1 MEFNNISPNIVSRIL
16 DQLVEFHGAPD
27 KTLEVRRS
35 LLMARL
41 VCRKWNTLATRR
53 LYHTIKLVPRQGISE
68 DEDEFKSWNKILDN
82 AAART
87 AAQRV
92 IIRSCPDN
100 LSHDKIGDLEVWDDW
115 KKGKYPGFTSAISR
129 IVELPNIEALELH
142 FSEACH
148 GRDLESWEGE
158 GEPIEARL
166 NTLKA
171 VFQAIQDRA
180 AQGNAECSKIRSLT
194 ICNLQNVPHHDFVS
208 SSLFKDIAK
217 DIERLHLLVVE
228 EYNEH
233 GPDRDVFVQERL
245 EYERHLQND
254 ILPHFAEN
262 LTALSLFFREPWG
275 AMPGHFDGGGLVFPR
290 LKTLNLGNFVIKDN
304 SHFDWVLSQK
314 SLETLRMDSCY
325 ILSYLHTDT
334 EHTAKRNL
342 DTKDWQRLPN
352 GSYGFLT
359 EDDDIFSYDGTWEA
373 VFDKIRERL
382 PNLRDLR
389 VDETKYNLN
398 LLQPSQ
404 LGTSLLPSRYIAFDI
419 GILPSPWI
427 DTDGE
432 DGKMEF
438 GDNNPN
444 TDDMKEDN
452 GKAGDD
458 DEDFILNRA
467 AETRNGDTR
476 AFNELL
482 EACRARNS
490 ACSSSR
496 CGNLRAK

>member
-1 MEFNNISPNIVSRIL
+1 MEFNDIPTEIVGQIL
-16 DQLVEFHGAPD
+16 GQLVELHDKPD
-27 KTLEVRRS
+27 KTLEVRRD

-41 VCRKWNTLATRR
+41 VCRKWNALATGR
-53 LYHTIKLVPRQGISE
+53 LYHTIKLVPRQGIN
-68 DEDEFKSWNKILDN
+68 DEFKLWNRTLDN

-100 LSHDKIGDLEVWDDW
+100 LSHDIGDLKVWGDW
-115 KKGKYPGFTSAISR
+115 KKGKYPGFTSAVSR
-129 IVELPNIEALELH
+129 IAELPNIRALELH

-148 GRDLESWEGE
+148 GRDLENWQDE

-171 VFQAIQDRA
+171 VFQAIRDRA
-180 AQGNAECSKIRSLT
+180 AQKIAEYSKIRSLT
-194 ICNLQNVPHHDFVS
+194 IRNLQNVPHHDFAS
-208 SSLFKDIAK
+208 SSLFKDVAN
-217 DIERLHLLVVE
+217 DIDRLHLLVVE

-233 GPDRDVFVQERL
+233 GPDRDVFVEERL
-245 EYERHLQND
+245 KYERHLQND

-262 LTALSLFFREPWG
+262 LTALSLFFRESWG

-314 SLETLRMDSCY
+314 SLETLRMDSCF

-334 EHTAKRNL
+334 EHTAKWNL
-342 DTKDWQRLPN
+342 DTKDWQRLPK
-352 GSYGFLT
+352 GSYGFLA
-359 EDDDIFSYDGTWEA
+359 EDDDIFSYDGTWET
-373 VFDKIRERL
+373 VFDKIREKL
-382 PNLRDLR
+382 PNLRDFR
-389 VDETKYNLN
+389 FDETKHGLN
-398 LLQPSQ
+398 FLQPSQ
-404 LGTSLLPSRYIAFDI
+404 LGTLLLPNRYIIFDF
-419 GILPSPWI
+419 GVLPSPWI

-432 DGKMEF
+432 DGEMEF
-438 GDNNPN
+438 GDNNPS
-444 TDDMKEDN
+444 TDDMKEGD
-452 GKAGDD
+452 GKARDD
-458 DEDFILNRA
+458 DDDFVLNRA
-467 AETRNGDTR
+467 SETKNGDTR

-490 ACSSSR
+490 AS
-496 CGNLRAK
+496 